1 MNTTSIIISIIA
13 LIIGIVI
20 GKSSSIDIL
29 SIDKK
34 TEELEE
40 LTEHLTKVTEEND
53 FESIHELQAI
63 NTYDSYIEI
72 LSNIEQSNIN
82 EIERVVLENLGNF
95 YYNYTYEDLRDMN
108 SEGIE
113 SCLKQ
118 IEEKSQNSELFKKV
132 INYKPDQ

>member
-29 SIDKK
+29 SIDKT

-40 LTEHLTKVTEEND
+40 LTEHLTKVTEEID

>member
-40 LTEHLTKVTEEND
+40 LTEHLTKVTEEID